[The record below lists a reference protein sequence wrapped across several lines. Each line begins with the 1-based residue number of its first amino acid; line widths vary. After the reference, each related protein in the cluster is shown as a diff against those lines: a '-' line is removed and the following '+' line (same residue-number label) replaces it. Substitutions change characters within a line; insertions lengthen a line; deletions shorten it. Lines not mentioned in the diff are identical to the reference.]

1 MGTWKSSSLPLHL
14 RLFLSRRN
22 FEVMRIL
29 SFFPP
34 YSTLLLGNAF
44 QLHGVPWKRGAIC
57 ESLKPKLSAKGTFL
71 CENKNQSILSE
82 FKIQCMDLT
91 RVKQLISSQ
100 FSQFWFSLYF
110 VISSILESQDGKQS
124 STTISYSMLGLPNS
138 QWHAV
143 NHLSSSFFS
152 PRQRMGIWDFFTL
165 YLCPMTF
172 LSSLN

>member
-1 MGTWKSSSLPLHL
+1 MRTWKSSSLPLYL
-14 RLFLSRRN
+14 LLFLSRRN

-29 SFFPP
+29 FFFFP
-34 YSTLLLGNAF
+34 YSTLLLGNDF

-57 ESLKPKLSAKGTFL
+57 ESLKPKLSATGTFL

-91 RVKQLISSQ
+91 RVIQLISSLV
-100 FSQFWFSLYF
+100 SQFWFSLYF
-110 VISSILESQDGKQS
+110 VISNILESQDGKQS
-124 STTISYSMLGLPNS
+124 RATISYSMPGLPSS

-152 PRQRMGIWDFFTL
+152 LRQRMGIWDFFTI
-165 YLCPMTF
+165 CVPWFF
-172 LSSLN
+172 LSNLN